1 MRALWAGRLPLGE
14 AFWKYAL
21 LYGTLA
27 SMLATGGALALLAA
41 GMPAA
46 AALAVHFLPL
56 PYLLAAVVGVY
67 RSAARYAGP
76 PLWARTAE
84 VAVVLWAIVM
94 AVL

>member
-1 MRALWAGRLPLGE
+1 MWAGQLPLGE
-14 AFWKYAL
+14 AFWKIAL

-27 SMLATGGALALLAA
+27 SLLATGSALALLAA
-41 GMPAA
+41 GMPVGI
-46 AALAVHFLPL
+46 ALMVHLLAL

-76 PLWARTAE
+76 PPWARLAE
-84 VAVVLWAIVM
+84 VTVLIWAMFM